1 MPEDNKKV
9 TITVRVSKEIKEA
22 LLDIAEK
29 EERTITY
36 LCAKAIEEYIKKWKS
51 WKKLVEGDRN

>member
-1 MPEDNKKV
+1 MPEDKDKKT
-9 TITVRVSKEIKEA
+9 TITVRVNKEIKES

-51 WKKLVEGDRN
+51 

>member
-9 TITVRVSKEIKEA
+9 AISIRISKETKEA

-36 LCAKAIEEYIKKWKS
+36 LCVKAIEEYIKKWKS
-51 WKKLVEGDRN
+51 